1 MQINRELLERT
12 CKNTIEAILC
22 CLDQATK
29 GTVYTIAPMPRL
41 QAERITS
48 GIKEDG
54 QIKWGLPQDS
64 DYNPPGKVWEQYR
77 DNPGHLLEAMGWCV
91 EQQKSWTADN
101 PLEDIRSIRKQL
113 RSEVEDC
120 HHMEPV
126 LVKKSDLYGSDTRY
140 LDYPVDSSGRPI
152 WQKTDYVV
160 VAVIKIHFL
169 PHAICRGDRFTG
181 MIKKLSCTLGTELLS
196 LHLRET
202 CLKTREKLTLER
214 LQASNAVA
222 HELRNTLAQ
231 LGFVFSSINTMISFL
246 RDQWEL
252 ELQKAYPSLENKR
265 SILARLSELLLLGQL
280 RLNGN
285 KDLRLICNQL
295 HAEQEELQGL
305 FLLPQQEEMWLR
317 QKIKPKWDVLLS
329 TSGVWDN
336 HKEEILQLVDRLE
349 KAFWIVLD
357 QGLAGNMEHL
367 PAELKT
373 IWPEIAYTQFSAENR
388 SSLEGVL
395 SLLDHPGLNIQH
407 KQQIRKALSSMK
419 VVVDTIARVED
430 QTNRVLHSLKNGDS
444 DHQEPATT

>member
-1 MQINRELLERT
+1 MQINRDLLERT

-22 CLDQATK
+22 CLEQATK
-29 GTVYTIAPMPRL
+29 GTIYTIGPMPSLR
-41 QAERITS
+41 AERITS
-48 GIKEDG
+48 GVREDG
-54 QIKWGLPQDS
+54 QIKWGLPQKS
-64 DYNPPGKVWEQYR
+64 DYNPPGKEWEQYR
-77 DNPGHLLEAMGWCV
+77 DRPDHLLEAMGWCV

-101 PLEDIRSIRKQL
+101 PLEDIRSVRKQL
-113 RSEVEDC
+113 RSEAEDC

-126 LVKKSDLYGSDTRY
+126 LVKKSDLYGSDTGH

-152 WQKTDYVV
+152 WQETDYAV

-169 PHAICRGDRFTG
+169 PHAVRRGDRFTG

-196 LHLRET
+196 LQLRET
-202 CLKTREKLTLER
+202 CLKTREKLAVER
-214 LQASNAVA
+214 LQASNVVA

-231 LGFVFSSINTMISFL
+231 LGFVFSTINTMMSFL

-265 SILARLSELLLLGQL
+265 SILSRLNDLLLLGQVQ
-280 RLNGN
+280 LNGDQ
-285 KDLRLICNQL
+285 DLRQL
-295 HAEQEELQGL
+295 SSQLQVEQEELRSL

-317 QKIKPKWDVLLS
+317 QKIRPKWDVLLS
-329 TSGVWDN
+329 TSTVWDS
-336 HKEEILQLVDRLE
+336 HKVEILQLVDRLK

-373 IWPEIAYTQFSAENR
+373 VWPEIAYTQFSADNR
-388 SSLEGVL
+388 SALEGVL
-395 SLLDHPGLNIQH
+395 KLLDHPKLNIQH
-407 KQQIRKALSSMK
+407 KQQVRKALSSMK

-430 QTNRVLHSLKNGDS
+430 QTNRVLHSLKNGEAG
-444 DHQEPATT
+444 HQDAVAA